1 MDKQIKQSLIEK
13 IDNGEIRTYFQ
24 LKMFLDLSGLELN
37 KSILNLLG
45 YEHYKQ
51 SYDLFVNIVTNH
63 SDIDDYFKDNTV
75 IKRIITIHGRYL
87 DYNSSNKFSMNKI
100 FVPLFKRRPGILIN
114 YYMKY
119 FENDRIG
126 IDNCNFIFFEGLL
139 LTLLQNARNINSDY
153 QKYLDMV
160 AKKRDE
166 IYKNIAYLK

>member
-1 MDKQIKQSLIEK
+1 
-13 IDNGEIRTYFQ
+13 
-24 LKMFLDLSGLELN
+24 
-37 KSILNLLG
+37 
-45 YEHYKQ
+45 
-51 SYDLFVNIVTNH
+51 
-63 SDIDDYFKDNTV
+63 
-75 IKRIITIHGRYL
+75 
-87 DYNSSNKFSMNKI
+87 MNKI